1 MMKFRLDFK
10 IICRTF
16 IFFNHKKSMIHRFRL
31 SKMDFINK
39 GSEHKVI
46 PHYYIRTNDGDINL
60 NNLVGIEMKI
70 THTSR
75 ITCSACGKITRKSY
89 GQGYCYPCFI
99 SVPET
104 EDCVLRPELCMAHE
118 GIARDM
124 SFATRHCLINH
135 IVYLALSGGL
145 KVGVTR
151 FHQVPTRWVDQG
163 AVRTIKLIV
172 TPNRYSAGIAEVSLK
187 EMFADK
193 TNWRKMLQGIDEE
206 IDLAEMKRKALKAL
220 SNMGI
225 ASDVADDLEYWI
237 DYPVKQYPQ
246 SVSSINFDKSSTA
259 KGKLMGIKGQ
269 YLIFES
275 NEVLNIRTH
284 TGYEVEMEY

>member
-1 MMKFRLDFK
+1 MA
-10 IICRTF
+10 
-16 IFFNHKKSMIHRFRL
+16 NRFRL

-39 GSEHKVI
+39 GTEHRII
-46 PHYYIRTNDGDINL
+46 PHYLIHTSNGDINMNDIIGL
-60 NNLVGIEMKI
+60 DVKI
-70 THTSR
+70 SYTNR
-75 ITCSACGKITRKSY
+75 IICSACGKITRKSY

-104 EDCVLRPELCMAHE
+104 EDCVLRPELCLAHE

-124 SFATRHCLINH
+124 SFATKHCLINH

-151 FHQVPTRWVDQG
+151 HHQVPTRWVDQG
-163 AVRTIKLIV
+163 AVRSIKLIV
-172 TPNRYSAGIAEVSLK
+172 TPNRYLAGMAEVSLK
-187 EMFADK
+187 NIFADK
-193 TNWRKMLQGIDEE
+193 TNWRKMLQGVDEDTN
-206 IDLAEMKRKALKAL
+206 IYEMKHMALQAL
-220 SNMGI
+220 SKKGV
-225 ASDVADDLEYWI
+225 ALDVADDMEYWI

-246 SVSSINFDKSSTA
+246 KISSINFDKSSTA

-269 YLIFES
+269 YLIFDS